1 MEERLKKVLQK
12 KAIKNNY
19 KNIDVLPTFNNTKID
34 NINSSTVDSIPVA
47 TNATPVE
54 DGFEYGVGGVGGVND
69 DVVGSN
75 NIEEGFVS
83 KNNKKGKEWGQRIT
97 IAFSVAIIMA
107 IILGL
112 VIHKF
117 MNKSARLSMM
127 IAIMGFFMFFISLLF
142 GKECGFKTVTFDDF
156 KNPMRI
162 PAALTSLFGA
172 VVYSP
177 YCVLRIIAK
186 IGAVVCGH
194 NECKEYSKEE
204 YKRKVN
210 NDADWITK
218 SACEFFSIPLAYAFT
233 CVLYFASDGPCA
245 RPGHLFANDYI
256 PFPIRNIILSFSY
269 IGPLLVYTIYGVYL
283 PKFIRFVGL
292 ERISKFVFLFIISWF
307 MVYFFIPMLMDS
319 IVNIFKLRA
328 NPMIYIFILLG
339 FVMFIITPDADEIR
353 KWSTYTWKYLVVL
366 LLQLILVLVL
376 APITQ
381 LFFSVYVFYY
391 FYSCKVDIGRLN
403 TDLFPDNKLKEI
415 FNVRPQ
421 DILSGKIYNFLW
433 VAYLIFF
440 LWKFAELI
448 MGRYNVSKI
457 DGVELRGSLISN
469 ILLTV
474 IALIILFALASRGSN
489 QEKLGEV
496 LLSSTEAVM
505 GKQADNSK
513 WVSLGLL
520 IFETYQKMKEKN
532 KDQDLSNE
540 LKDKNYSK
548 IYERMKEIGTI
559 KNNKEHEGKST
570 DELRGLVDT
579 ELNTITTNLGK
590 FMKLLESLL
599 ETTKLKSKKDKDI
612 LDYLQ
617 SSIVEFNSKV
627 NLTQDT
633 ENKNNNNEYDKLLD
647 LYKEIFPRYGD
658 DEPKKLDRNT
668 ILENRYV
675 LQFLK
680 EYTKDNITPI
690 TNDEQPPV
698 NPPDPGSAN
707 MNVTSNAPG
716 NTTGNAD
723 SGDDNYTGPRG
734 DMYYAKYMGKN
745 NNNNNNNNV

>member
-1 MEERLKKVLQK
+1 MEDRLKKVLQK

-19 KNIDVLPTFNNTKID
+19 KNIDVLPTFNTSAETND
-34 NINSSTVDSIPVA
+34 INSSTVESIPVA
-47 TNATPVE
+47 TNATSVE
-54 DGFEYGVGGVGGVND
+54 DVDLNDGGGDAGD
-69 DVVGSN
+69 SGAGPN

-117 MNKSARLSMM
+117 MEKSARLSMM

-186 IGAVVCGH
+186 MGAVVCGH

-256 PFPIRNIILSFSY
+256 PFPIRSVILPFSY
-269 IGPLLVYTIYGVYL
+269 IGPLLVYTLFGVYL

-366 LLQLILVLVL
+366 LLQLIFVLVL

-403 TDLFPDNKLKEI
+403 TDLFPDNRLKEI

-421 DILSGKIYNFLW
+421 DILGGKVSNFLW

-448 MGRYNVSKI
+448 MGRYNVNKI

-469 ILLTV
+469 MILTV

-489 QEKLGEV
+489 QTKLGEV
-496 LLSSTEAVM
+496 LLSSTEAVV
-505 GKQADNSK
+505 GKQNNNSK
-513 WVSLGLL
+513 WLSLGLL
-520 IFETYQKMKEKN
+520 IFETYQKMSEKETGTISDN
-532 KDQDLSNE
+532 
-540 LKDKNYSK
+540 LKDYNYSK

-559 KNNKEHEGKST
+559 
-570 DELRGLVDT
+570 
-579 ELNTITTNLGK
+579 
-590 FMKLLESLL
+590 
-599 ETTKLKSKKDKDI
+599 
-612 LDYLQ
+612 
-617 SSIVEFNSKV
+617 
-627 NLTQDT
+627 
-633 ENKNNNNEYDKLLD
+633 ENKNKYKEKSTGDLRDLVNKNYNTVESNLINFINAINEVIPFLSTTKDDKSVLEYLEKAVAGINTKVEIAEGD
-647 LYKEIFPRYGD
+647 EESKVKKIIETYNEIFPYYGD
-658 DEPKKLDRNT
+658 EEPDKIDRNT
-668 ILENRYV
+668 VLENRYV
-675 LQFLK
+675 LKFLK
-680 EYTKDNITPI
+680 EHLQN
-690 TNDEQPPV
+690 
-698 NPPDPGSAN
+698 
-707 MNVTSNAPG
+707 
-716 NTTGNAD
+716 NTT
-723 SGDDNYTGPRG
+723 SS
-734 DMYYAKYMGKN
+734 KN
-745 NNNNNNNNV
+745 E

>member
-1 MEERLKKVLQK
+1 MEDRLKKVLQK

-19 KNIDVLPTFNNTKID
+19 KNIDVLPTFNTAETD
-34 NINSSTVDSIPVA
+34 DINSSTVESIPVA
-47 TNATPVE
+47 TNATSIGVTVE
-54 DGFEYGVGGVGGVND
+54 DVDLNDGGGGDD
-69 DVVGSN
+69 DVVGAN

-112 VIHKF
+112 VLHKL
-117 MNKSARLSMM
+117 MEKSARLSMM

-162 PAALTSLFGA
+162 PTALTSLFGA

-177 YCVLRIIAK
+177 YCVLRIVAK
-186 IGAVVCGH
+186 MGAVVCGH

-256 PFPIRNIILSFSY
+256 PFPIRNIILPFSY
-269 IGPLLVYTIYGVYL
+269 IGPLFVYTIYGVYL

-319 IVNIFKLRA
+319 LVNIFKLKA

-339 FVMFIITPDADEIR
+339 FVMFIITPDGDEIR
-353 KWSTYTWKYLVVL
+353 KWSTYTWKYLVAL
-366 LLQLILVLVL
+366 LLQLIFVLVL

-403 TDLFPDNKLKEI
+403 TDLFPDNGLKEK

-421 DILSGKIYNFLW
+421 DILGGKVSNFLW

-440 LWKFAELI
+440 LWKFMELI
-448 MGRYNVSKI
+448 MGRYNVNKI

-469 ILLTV
+469 MILTV
-474 IALIILFALASRGSN
+474 IALIILFALASRGDN
-489 QEKLGEV
+489 QKKLGEV
-496 LLSSTEAVM
+496 LLSSTEAVV
-505 GKQADNSK
+505 GKQNNNSK
-513 WVSLGLL
+513 WLSLGLL
-520 IFETYQKMKEKN
+520 IFETYQKMKEKETGTISDN
-532 KDQDLSNE
+532 
-540 LKDKNYSK
+540 LKDHNYSK
-548 IYERMKEIGTI
+548 IYERMKEIGKMDGKTDEY
-559 KNNKEHEGKST
+559 KDKST
-570 DELRGLVDT
+570 TDLRGLVDKDY
-579 ELNTITTNLGK
+579 NTVESNLIE
-590 FMKLLESLL
+590 FINAINEVIPFLS
-599 ETTKLKSKKDKDI
+599 TTKDDKSV
-612 LDYLQ
+612 LEYLEKAVAG
-617 SSIVEFNSKV
+617 INTKVEVSEGDEEITVKEIIKTYN
-627 NLTQDT
+627 
-633 ENKNNNNEYDKLLD
+633 
-647 LYKEIFPRYGD
+647 EIFPYYGD
-658 DEPKKLDRNT
+658 EEPDKIDRNT
-668 ILENRYV
+668 VLENRYV
-675 LQFLK
+675 LKFLK
-680 EYTKDNITPI
+680 EHL
-690 TNDEQPPV
+690 Q
-698 NPPDPGSAN
+698 S
-707 MNVTSNAPG
+707 
-716 NTTGNAD
+716 NTTSSKNEETPTPTPTPTPT
-723 SGDDNYTGPRG
+723 STPTSTQQGPLYPHT
-734 DMYYAKYMGKN
+734 DIPH
-745 NNNNNNNNV
+745 

>member
-19 KNIDVLPTFNNTKID
+19 KNIDVLPTFNTTD
-34 NINSSTVDSIPVA
+34 TDDINSSTVNSIPVA
-47 TNATPVE
+47 TNATSIGVTVE
-54 DGFEYGVGGVGGVND
+54 DVDLNSGDGVDD
-69 DVVGSN
+69 DVVGAN

-107 IILGL
+107 IILYL
-112 VIHKF
+112 VIHNL
-117 MNKSARLSMM
+117 MEKSARISMM

-156 KNPMRI
+156 RKPMRI

-177 YCVLRIIAK
+177 YCVLRIVAK
-186 IGAVVCGH
+186 MGAVVCGH

-256 PFPIRNIILSFSY
+256 PFPVRNIILPFSY
-269 IGPLLVYTIYGVYL
+269 IGPLFVYTLYGVYL

-319 IVNIFKLRA
+319 LVNIFKLKA

-353 KWSTYTWKYLVVL
+353 KWSTYTWKYLVAL

-421 DILSGKIYNFLW
+421 DILGGKVYNFLW

-469 ILLTV
+469 MILTV

-489 QEKLGEV
+489 QDKLGEV
-496 LLSSTEAVM
+496 LLGSTEAVM
-505 GKQADNSK
+505 GKQNNNSK
-513 WVSLGLL
+513 WLSLGLL
-520 IFETYQKMKEKN
+520 IFETYQKMSEKETGTISDN
-532 KDQDLSNE
+532 
-540 LKDKNYSK
+540 LKDHNYSK

-559 KNNKEHEGKST
+559 TNEKEHEGKST

-579 ELNTITTNLGK
+579 DYNKVESNLEK
-590 FMKLLESLL
+590 FINAINEVIPFLS
-599 ETTKLKSKKDKDI
+599 TTKDDKSVLEYLEKAVAGINTKVETEGETVKDI
-612 LDYLQ
+612 
-617 SSIVEFNSKV
+617 I
-627 NLTQDT
+627 
-633 ENKNNNNEYDKLLD
+633 DK
-647 LYKEIFPRYGD
+647 YNEIFPYNGD
-658 DEPKKLDRNT
+658 EQPDKIDRNT
-668 ILENRYV
+668 VLENRYV
-675 LQFLK
+675 LKFLK
-680 EYTKDNITPI
+680 EHLQGKNSSSTTEDSSSNDN
-690 TNDEQPPV
+690 TNATV
-698 NPPDPGSAN
+698 NSGDN
-707 MNVTSNAPG
+707 G
-716 NTTGNAD
+716 NTTG
-723 SGDDNYTGPRG
+723 TP
-734 DMYYAKYMGKN
+734 
-745 NNNNNNNNV
+745 

>member
-1 MEERLKKVLQK
+1 MEDRLKKVLQK

-19 KNIDVLPTFNNTKID
+19 KNIDVLPTFNTAETD

-54 DGFEYGVGGVGGVND
+54 DVDLNDEDSGVGGGDIEDGGI
-69 DVVGSN
+69 GPN

-107 IILGL
+107 IILYL
-112 VIHKF
+112 VIHNL
-117 MNKSARLSMM
+117 MEKSARISMM

-186 IGAVVCGH
+186 MGAVVCGH

-256 PFPIRNIILSFSY
+256 PFPIRNIILPFSY
-269 IGPLLVYTIYGVYL
+269 IGPLFVYTIYGVYL

-319 IVNIFKLRA
+319 LVNIFKLKA

-353 KWSTYTWKYLVVL
+353 KWSTYTWKYLVAL

-403 TDLFPDNKLKEI
+403 TDLFPDNRLKEI
-415 FNVRPQ
+415 FNVRPH
-421 DILSGKIYNFLW
+421 DILGGKVSNFLW

-440 LWKFAELI
+440 LWKFMELI
-448 MGRYNVSKI
+448 MGRYNVNKI

-469 ILLTV
+469 MILTV

-489 QEKLGEV
+489 QTKLGEV
-496 LLSSTEAVM
+496 LLSSTEAVV
-505 GKQADNSK
+505 GKQNNNSK
-513 WVSLGLL
+513 WLSLGLL
-520 IFETYQKMKEKN
+520 IFETYQKMSEKETGTISDN
-532 KDQDLSNE
+532 
-540 LKDKNYSK
+540 LKDHNYSK
-548 IYERMKEIGTI
+548 IYERMKEIG
-559 KNNKEHEGKST
+559 KEGKADEYKQKST
-570 DELRGLVDT
+570 DDLRGLVN
-579 ELNTITTNLGK
+579 EHYAKVERNLKLFIKTINEVIPFL
-590 FMKLLESLL
+590 S
-599 ETTKLKSKKDKDI
+599 TTKDDKSVLEYLEKAVAGINTKVEISEGDEGDKVKEI
-612 LDYLQ
+612 IKTY
-617 SSIVEFNSKV
+617 N
-627 NLTQDT
+627 
-633 ENKNNNNEYDKLLD
+633 
-647 LYKEIFPRYGD
+647 EIFPYYGD
-658 DEPKKLDRNT
+658 EEPDKIDRNT
-668 ILENRYV
+668 VLENRYV
-675 LQFLK
+675 LKFLK
-680 EYTKDNITPI
+680 EHL
-690 TNDEQPPV
+690 Q
-698 NPPDPGSAN
+698 S
-707 MNVTSNAPG
+707 
-716 NTTGNAD
+716 NTTSSKNEETPTPTPTPTPT
-723 SGDDNYTGPRG
+723 STPTSTQQGPLYPHT
-734 DMYYAKYMGKN
+734 DIPH
-745 NNNNNNNNV
+745 

>member
-1 MEERLKKVLQK
+1 MEDRLKKVLQK

-19 KNIDVLPTFNNTKID
+19 KNIDVLPTFNNADTD
-34 NINSSTVDSIPVA
+34 DINSSTVNSIPVA
-47 TNATPVE
+47 TNATSIEVTVE
-54 DGFEYGVGGVGGVND
+54 DGDLNDGDNGGDDVAGDDVAGDDVAGDGGVGAT
-69 DVVGSN
+69 
-75 NIEEGFVS
+75 NIEEGFIS

-112 VIHKF
+112 VIHKL

-127 IAIMGFFMFFISLLF
+127 IAIMGFFMFSISLLF

-156 KNPMRI
+156 KKPMRI
-162 PAALTSLFGA
+162 PGALTSLFGA

-177 YCVLRIIAK
+177 YCVLRIVAK
-186 IGAVVCGH
+186 MGAVVCGH

-233 CVLYFASDGPCA
+233 CVLYFALDGPCA
-245 RPGHLFANDYI
+245 RPGHLFANDYV
-256 PFPIRNIILSFSY
+256 PFPVRNIILPFSY
-269 IGPLLVYTIYGVYL
+269 IGPLLVYTLYGVYL
-283 PKFIRFVGL
+283 PKFVRFVGL

-353 KWSTYTWKYLVVL
+353 KWSTYTWKYLVAL

-421 DILSGKIYNFLW
+421 DILGGKVYNFLW

-440 LWKFAELI
+440 LWKFMELI
-448 MGRYNVSKI
+448 MGRYNVSKV

-469 ILLTV
+469 MILTV
-474 IALIILFALASRGSN
+474 IALIILFALASRGDN
-489 QEKLGEV
+489 QKKLGEV

-505 GKQADNSK
+505 GKQNNNSK
-513 WVSLGLL
+513 WLSLGLL
-520 IFETYQKMKEKN
+520 IFETYQKMSEKETGTISDN
-532 KDQDLSNE
+532 
-540 LKDKNYSK
+540 LKDHNYSK
-548 IYERMKEIGTI
+548 IYERKKEIGLESNPEEY
-559 KNNKEHEGKST
+559 K
-570 DELRGLVDT
+570 DESIDILRGLVNEDYAKV
-579 ELNTITTNLGK
+579 ERNLKLFIKTINEVIPFL
-590 FMKLLESLL
+590 S
-599 ETTKLKSKKDKDI
+599 TTKDDKSVLEYLEKAVAGINTKVEISEGDEGDKVKEI
-612 LDYLQ
+612 IKTY
-617 SSIVEFNSKV
+617 N
-627 NLTQDT
+627 
-633 ENKNNNNEYDKLLD
+633 
-647 LYKEIFPRYGD
+647 EIFPYNGD
-658 DEPKKLDRNT
+658 EQPDKIDRNT
-668 ILENRYV
+668 VLENRYV
-675 LQFLK
+675 LKFLK
-680 EYTKDNITPI
+680 DHL
-690 TNDEQPPV
+690 Q
-698 NPPDPGSAN
+698 
-707 MNVTSNAPG
+707 
-716 NTTGNAD
+716 
-723 SGDDNYTGPRG
+723 
-734 DMYYAKYMGKN
+734 GKN
-745 NNNNNNNNV
+745 SSSTNEG

>member
-1 MEERLKKVLQK
+1 MEDRLKIVLQK

-19 KNIDVLPTFNNTKID
+19 KNIDVLPTFNTTDTD
-34 NINSSTVDSIPVA
+34 NNNSSTVDSIPVA
-47 TNATPVE
+47 TNATSVGVTVE
-54 DGFEYGVGGVGGVND
+54 DGVGVGGVDD
-69 DVVGSN
+69 DVIGAN

-117 MNKSARLSMM
+117 MNKSARISMM

-156 KNPMRI
+156 RKPVRI

-186 IGAVVCGH
+186 MGAVVCGH

-245 RPGHLFANDYI
+245 RPGHLFANDYV

-269 IGPLLVYTIYGVYL
+269 IGPLLVYTLYGVYL

-319 IVNIFKLRA
+319 LVNIFKLKA

-353 KWSTYTWKYLVVL
+353 KWSTYTWKYLVAL

-421 DILSGKIYNFLW
+421 DILGGKVYNFLW

-469 ILLTV
+469 MILTV

-489 QEKLGEV
+489 QDKLGEV

-505 GKQADNSK
+505 GKQTDNKSK

-532 KDQDLSNE
+532 KDQDPSNE

-559 KNNKEHEGKST
+559 NNNKEHEGKST
-570 DELRGLVDT
+570 DALRGLVDT
-579 ELNTITTNLGK
+579 ELNTITTNLGN
-590 FMKLLESLL
+590 FMKLFESLL
-599 ETTKLKSKKDKDI
+599 ETTKLKSKKDSDI

-627 NLTQDT
+627 KLTQDT
-633 ENKNNNNEYDKLLD
+633 ENENNGNGYDKLLD
-647 LYKEIFPRYGD
+647 LYKEIFPNYGD

-680 EYTKDNITPI
+680 DYTKDNITPI
-690 TNDEQPPV
+690 TNDEQSPV
-698 NPPDPGSAN
+698 NPPDSGSAN
-707 MNVTSNAPG
+707 MNATSNAPG
-716 NTTGNAD
+716 NAASTSASTNASANGN
-723 SGDDNYTGPRG
+723 NYPNTDRLGGPPG
-734 DMYYAKYMGKN
+734 YAETI
-745 NNNNNNNNV
+745 

>member
-1 MEERLKKVLQK
+1 MEDRLKKVLQK

-19 KNIDVLPTFNNTKID
+19 KNIDVLPTFNTAETD
-34 NINSSTVDSIPVA
+34 NNNSSTVDSIPVA

-54 DGFEYGVGGVGGVND
+54 DVDLNGGGVDNDGDIDDGG
-69 DVVGSN
+69 VGSN

-112 VIHKF
+112 VIHKL
-117 MNKSARLSMM
+117 MGKSARLSMM

-186 IGAVVCGH
+186 MGAVVCGH

-256 PFPIRNIILSFSY
+256 PFPIRNIILPFSY
-269 IGPLLVYTIYGVYL
+269 IGPLFVYTIYGVYL

-319 IVNIFKLRA
+319 MVNIFKLKA

-339 FVMFIITPDADEIR
+339 FVMFIITPDGDEIR
-353 KWSTYTWKYLVVL
+353 KWSTYTWKYLVAL
-366 LLQLILVLVL
+366 LLQLILVLIL

-403 TDLFPDNKLKEI
+403 TDLFPDNRLKEI

-421 DILSGKIYNFLW
+421 DILGGKVSNFLW

-440 LWKFAELI
+440 LWKFIELI
-448 MGRYNVSKI
+448 MGRYNVNKI

-469 ILLTV
+469 MILTV

-496 LLSSTEAVM
+496 LLSSTTAVV
-505 GKQADNSK
+505 GKQTGNKSK

-520 IFETYQKMKEKN
+520 IFETYQKMKEKETGTISDN
-532 KDQDLSNE
+532 
-540 LKDKNYSK
+540 LKDYNYSK
-548 IYERMKEIGTI
+548 IYERMKEIG
-559 KNNKEHEGKST
+559 KEGDPIAHKDKST
-570 DELRGLVDT
+570 NDLRGIVENNYQT
-579 ELNTITTNLGK
+579 VENNLIE
-590 FMKLLESLL
+590 FINAINEVIPFLS
-599 ETTKLKSKKDKDI
+599 TTKDDKSVLEYLEKAVAGINTKVEIADGDEETKVKDI
-612 LDYLQ
+612 IKKY
-617 SSIVEFNSKV
+617 N
-627 NLTQDT
+627 
-633 ENKNNNNEYDKLLD
+633 
-647 LYKEIFPRYGD
+647 EIFPYYGD
-658 DEPKKLDRNT
+658 EEPDKIDRNT
-668 ILENRYV
+668 VLENRYV
-675 LQFLK
+675 LKFLK
-680 EYTKDNITPI
+680 ERL
-690 TNDEQPPV
+690 Q
-698 NPPDPGSAN
+698 
-707 MNVTSNAPG
+707 
-716 NTTGNAD
+716 
-723 SGDDNYTGPRG
+723 
-734 DMYYAKYMGKN
+734 GKN
-745 NNNNNNNNV
+745 SSSTNEEVPQTQQTQPQTQQTQQLQPTQQLQQQS

>member
-1 MEERLKKVLQK
+1 MEDRLKKVLQK

-19 KNIDVLPTFNNTKID
+19 KNIDVLPTFNTAETD

-54 DGFEYGVGGVGGVND
+54 DVELNAGDIGVGGVGGVDNGGD
-69 DVVGSN
+69 IEDGGIGPN

-112 VIHKF
+112 VLHKL
-117 MNKSARLSMM
+117 MEKSARLSMM

-156 KNPMRI
+156 KSPMRI
-162 PAALTSLFGA
+162 PTALTSLFGA

-186 IGAVVCGH
+186 MGAVVCGH

-256 PFPIRNIILSFSY
+256 PFPIRNIILPFSY
-269 IGPLLVYTIYGVYL
+269 IGPLFVYTIYGVYL

-319 IVNIFKLRA
+319 LVNIFKLKA

-353 KWSTYTWKYLVVL
+353 KWSTYTWKYLVAL

-403 TDLFPDNKLKEI
+403 TDLFPDNRLKEI
-415 FNVRPQ
+415 FNVRPH
-421 DILSGKIYNFLW
+421 DILGGKVSNFLW

-440 LWKFAELI
+440 LWKFMELI
-448 MGRYNVSKI
+448 MGRYNVNKI

-469 ILLTV
+469 MILTV
-474 IALIILFALASRGSN
+474 IALIILFALASRGDN
-489 QEKLGEV
+489 QKKLGEV
-496 LLSSTEAVM
+496 LLSSTEAVV
-505 GKQADNSK
+505 GKQNNNSK
-513 WVSLGLL
+513 WLSLGLL
-520 IFETYQKMKEKN
+520 IFETYQKMKEKETGTISDN
-532 KDQDLSNE
+532 
-540 LKDKNYSK
+540 LKDHNYSK
-548 IYERMKEIGTI
+548 IYERMKEIG
-559 KNNKEHEGKST
+559 KEGKADEYKQKST
-570 DELRGLVDT
+570 DDLRGLVDT
-579 ELNTITTNLGK
+579 DYNKVKENLIK
-590 FMKLLESLL
+590 FINAINEVIPFLS
-599 ETTKLKSKKDKDI
+599 TTKDDKSV
-612 LDYLQ
+612 LEYLEKAVAG
-617 SSIVEFNSKV
+617 INTKVEIAEGEEESKV
-627 NLTQDT
+627 ETIIKTYN
-633 ENKNNNNEYDKLLD
+633 
-647 LYKEIFPRYGD
+647 EIFPYNGD
-658 DEPKKLDRNT
+658 EQPDKIDRNT
-668 ILENRYV
+668 VLENRYV
-675 LQFLK
+675 LKFLK
-680 EYTKDNITPI
+680 DHLQGKNSSSNANEDSSSNDN
-690 TNDEQPPV
+690 TNATV
-698 NPPDPGSAN
+698 NPINSGAT
-707 MNVTSNAPG
+707 V
-716 NTTGNAD
+716 NTTGASNNIGRPESKLPENMTSLNTD
-723 SGDDNYTGPRG
+723 RYGPI
-734 DMYYAKYMGKN
+734 N
-745 NNNNNNNNV
+745 

>member
-19 KNIDVLPTFNNTKID
+19 KNIDVLPTFNTAETD
-34 NINSSTVDSIPVA
+34 NINSSTVESIPVA

-54 DGFEYGVGGVGGVND
+54 DVDLNDGGGGGAGD
-69 DVVGSN
+69 SGIGPN

-107 IILGL
+107 IILYL
-112 VIHKF
+112 VIHKL
-117 MNKSARLSMM
+117 MEKSARISMM

-156 KNPMRI
+156 KKPMRI

-186 IGAVVCGH
+186 MGAVVCGH

-256 PFPIRNIILSFSY
+256 PFPIRNIILPFSY
-269 IGPLLVYTIYGVYL
+269 IGPLFVYTIYGVYL

-353 KWSTYTWKYLVVL
+353 KWSTYTWKYLVAL

-421 DILSGKIYNFLW
+421 DILGGKVSNFLW

-440 LWKFAELI
+440 LWKFMELI
-448 MGRYNVSKI
+448 MGRYNVNKI

-469 ILLTV
+469 MILTV

-489 QEKLGEV
+489 QKKLGEV
-496 LLSSTEAVM
+496 LLSSTEAVV
-505 GKQADNSK
+505 GKQTDNKSK

-520 IFETYQKMKEKN
+520 IFETYQKMKEKETGTISDN
-532 KDQDLSNE
+532 
-540 LKDKNYSK
+540 LKDYNYSK

-559 KNNKEHEGKST
+559 
-570 DELRGLVDT
+570 
-579 ELNTITTNLGK
+579 
-590 FMKLLESLL
+590 
-599 ETTKLKSKKDKDI
+599 
-612 LDYLQ
+612 
-617 SSIVEFNSKV
+617 
-627 NLTQDT
+627 
-633 ENKNNNNEYDKLLD
+633 ENKNKYKDESIDILRDHVNKDYNTVKSNLETFINAINEVIPFLSTTKDDKSVLEYLEKAVAGINTKVETEEGD
-647 LYKEIFPRYGD
+647 EVNKVKEIIKRYNEIFPYNGD
-658 DEPKKLDRNT
+658 EQPDKIDRNT
-668 ILENRYV
+668 VLENRYV
-675 LQFLK
+675 LKFLK
-680 EYTKDNITPI
+680 DHL
-690 TNDEQPPV
+690 Q
-698 NPPDPGSAN
+698 
-707 MNVTSNAPG
+707 
-716 NTTGNAD
+716 
-723 SGDDNYTGPRG
+723 
-734 DMYYAKYMGKN
+734 GKN
-745 NNNNNNNNV
+745 SSSTNGEATQSQSQSQSHSQSQSQSHSQ

>member
-1 MEERLKKVLQK
+1 MEDRLKKVLQK

-19 KNIDVLPTFNNTKID
+19 KNIDVLPTLNTTETEDIK
-34 NINSSTVDSIPVA
+34 SSTVNSIPVA
-47 TNATPVE
+47 TNATPLDVTVE
-54 DGFEYGVGGVGGVND
+54 DVDISEKSGGDSIWDDGGGHDND
-69 DVVGSN
+69 APN
-75 NIEEGFVS
+75 NIEEGFIS

-112 VIHKF
+112 VIQNLMK
-117 MNKSARLSMM
+117 KSARLSMM

-156 KNPMRI
+156 KKPMRI
-162 PAALTSLFGA
+162 PGALTSLFGA

-186 IGAVVCGH
+186 MGAVVCGH

-256 PFPIRNIILSFSY
+256 PFPVRNIILPFSY
-269 IGPLLVYTIYGVYL
+269 IGPLIVYTLYGVYL
-283 PKFIRFVGL
+283 PKFVRFVGL

-307 MVYFFIPMLMDS
+307 MVYFLIPMLMDS

-421 DILSGKIYNFLW
+421 DILGGKVSNFLW

-440 LWKFAELI
+440 LWKFMELI

-469 ILLTV
+469 MILTA
-474 IALIILFALASRGSN
+474 IALIILFAVASRGSN

-496 LLSSTEAVM
+496 LLGSTEAVM
-505 GKQADNSK
+505 GKQNNNSK
-513 WVSLGLL
+513 WLSLGLL
-520 IFETYQKMKEKN
+520 IFETSQKMKEKETGTISDN
-532 KDQDLSNE
+532 
-540 LKDKNYSK
+540 LKDHNYSK
-548 IYERMKEIGTI
+548 IYERMKEIGTDS
-559 KNNKEHEGKST
+559 KPEEYKDKST

-579 ELNTITTNLGK
+579 DYNKVESNLIK
-590 FMKLLESLL
+590 FINAINEVIPFLS
-599 ETTKLKSKKDKDI
+599 TTKDDKSVLEYLEKAVAGINTKVEIAEGDEEIKVKKI
-612 LDYLQ
+612 IETY
-617 SSIVEFNSKV
+617 N
-627 NLTQDT
+627 
-633 ENKNNNNEYDKLLD
+633 
-647 LYKEIFPRYGD
+647 EIFPYNGD
-658 DEPKKLDRNT
+658 EQPDKIDRNT
-668 ILENRYV
+668 VLENRYV
-675 LQFLK
+675 LKFLK
-680 EYTKDNITPI
+680 DRLQ
-690 TNDEQPPV
+690 D
-698 NPPDPGSAN
+698 
-707 MNVTSNAPG
+707 
-716 NTTGNAD
+716 
-723 SGDDNYTGPRG
+723 
-734 DMYYAKYMGKN
+734 
-745 NNNNNNNNV
+745 

>member
-1 MEERLKKVLQK
+1 MEDRLKKVLQK

-19 KNIDVLPTFNNTKID
+19 KNIDVLPTFNTTETD
-34 NINSSTVDSIPVA
+34 NINSSTVESIPVA
-47 TNATPVE
+47 TNATSIGVTVE
-54 DGFEYGVGGVGGVND
+54 DVDLNDGGGVGIEDSGI
-69 DVVGSN
+69 GPN

-112 VIHKF
+112 VIHKL
-117 MNKSARLSMM
+117 MEKSARISMM

-186 IGAVVCGH
+186 MGAVVCGH

-256 PFPIRNIILSFSY
+256 PFPIRNIILPFSY
-269 IGPLLVYTIYGVYL
+269 IGPLFVYTIYGVYL

-319 IVNIFKLRA
+319 LVNIFKLKA

-353 KWSTYTWKYLVVL
+353 KWSTYTWKYLVAL

-403 TDLFPDNKLKEI
+403 TDLFPDNRLKEI

-421 DILSGKIYNFLW
+421 DILGGKVSNFLW

-440 LWKFAELI
+440 LWKFMELI
-448 MGRYNVSKI
+448 MGRYNVNKI

-469 ILLTV
+469 MILTV

-489 QEKLGEV
+489 QKKLGEV
-496 LLSSTEAVM
+496 LLSSTEAVV
-505 GKQADNSK
+505 GKQNNNSK
-513 WVSLGLL
+513 WLSLGLL
-520 IFETYQKMKEKN
+520 IFETYQKMSEKETGTISDN
-532 KDQDLSNE
+532 
-540 LKDKNYSK
+540 LKDHNYSK
-548 IYERMKEIGTI
+548 IYERMKEIGKMDGKTDEY
-559 KNNKEHEGKST
+559 KDKST
-570 DELRGLVDT
+570 DDLRGLVDDNYKT
-579 ELNTITTNLGK
+579 VENDLIEFINAINEVIPFL
-590 FMKLLESLL
+590 S
-599 ETTKLKSKKDKDI
+599 TTKDDKSVLEYLEKAVAGINTKVETEEDKAKDI
-612 LDYLQ
+612 
-617 SSIVEFNSKV
+617 I
-627 NLTQDT
+627 
-633 ENKNNNNEYDKLLD
+633 DK
-647 LYKEIFPRYGD
+647 YNEIFPYNGD
-658 DEPKKLDRNT
+658 EQPDKIDRNT
-668 ILENRYV
+668 VLENRYV
-675 LQFLK
+675 LKFLK
-680 EYTKDNITPI
+680 EHLQGKNSSSTNEDN
-690 TNDEQPPV
+690 TNATV
-698 NPPDPGSAN
+698 NPVDTGAN
-707 MNVTSNAPG
+707 MNASTTTGTTTGIGASVAASA
-716 NTTGNAD
+716 TTGNQ
-723 SGDDNYTGPRG
+723 
-734 DMYYAKYMGKN
+734 
-745 NNNNNNNNV
+745 